1 MFRLVTR
8 LHACEPEIKTFSAQ
22 STASV
27 KIRFTQ
33 RDRKR
38 SLPVMLPDLE
48 TVIVELQ
55 LEKKHS
61 RGCFKNLAHGFEGT
75 QWFLCCQVERR
86 HEVLDSAHFSTACHR
101 LCGRQ
106 RAAARQDENMLI
118 LCSYNILSSETDIK
132 AADLHMHWWFCW
144 MQHFSHQISI
154 FKINVQCA
162 VITEWTE
169 PRLLVSTMKN

>member
-33 RDRKR
+33 RDRAKPPCDA
-38 SLPVMLPDLE
+38 SWPWNCHCWAPAG
-48 TVIVELQ
+48 
-55 LEKKHS
+55 KKHS